1 MFARID
7 EIADCPSSAD
17 GHIDAVAIGS
27 RQYPSG
33 AVLGLLQ
40 VKPLRPHHSALPPRT
55 KCRQH
60 DELAVAREISGSV
73 LLAMTWPEG
82 NGWRMRA
89 VISSRGHASGGLM
102 VDVAVVL
109 GMLVLQIACHL
120 CRDA

>member
-7 EIADCPSSAD
+7 EIADCPRSAD
-17 GHIDAVAIGS
+17 GHIDAVPVGS

-40 VKPLRPHHSALPPRT
+40 VKPLRPHHSALPSRM

-60 DELAVAREISGSV
+60 DELAVEREISGSV
-73 LLAMTWPEG
+73 LLAMTWSEG
-82 NGWRMRA
+82 SGCRMRA
-89 VISSRGHASGGLM
+89 AIGSRGRASGGLM
-102 VDVAVVL
+102 VGVAVVL
-109 GMLVLQIACHL
+109 GMVVLQIACHL